1 MGNKAKCPYCG
12 SSEFL
17 PQNDAANEPIEVVC
31 AACGGYASRQILLEW
46 LTENAESGGI
56 MHSEKDLIPLSE
68 AAYLAVRRISLLSD
82 SKIGTESQRLD
93 TAAIALSVDVPIYAI
108 DDRGALRRIDQKALL
123 TGRIRD
129 GGRRLVFG
137 DKRAPIT
144 GLVVVKDEALKAL
157 DGLAALNIAR
167 AVNASDSTSRD
178 GEDGR

>member
-1 MGNKAKCPYCG
+1 MSVLRQQRIPPAERCG
-12 SSEFL
+12 QRADRGRL
-17 PQNDAANEPIEVVC
+17 RGVRR
-31 AACGGYASRQILLEW
+31 AC
-46 LTENAESGGI
+46 ESPDTSGVAHRKRREGGI